1 MRVAEV
7 LDAARQRGGR
17 SWWSLW
23 QTNVDL
29 EVGTL
34 APSLLHRRE
43 TSWARPVNS
52 RRGARQRSETVRDLN
67 GTVAAITGASSGIGA
82 ASARA
87 LAAEGASLVLGA
99 RRVER
104 LEEIAEEVDS
114 QVAIVEMDV
123 RNPEDATRLVE
134 EAYNQF
140 GQLDA
145 LIANAGIG
153 AYGGIM
159 DLTDEQ
165 LEEMMDT
172 NVAGTVWPIR
182 AAVPGFIEAGEG
194 DIVIVASVAGLRGAG
209 DEAVYAA
216 TKFAQVGL
224 AGALDRELREKGIR
238 VSTLCP
244 GGVATE
250 FAMGAGRTP
259 DMPGL
264 DEMMR
269 PEDIAAAVVTV
280 LKQPRSMRSL
290 VWSMRSIHE
299 AD

>member
-1 MRVAEV
+1 M
-7 LDAARQRGGR
+7 
-17 SWWSLW
+17 
-23 QTNVDL
+23 
-29 EVGTL
+29 
-34 APSLLHRRE
+34 
-43 TSWARPVNS
+43 
-52 RRGARQRSETVRDLN
+52 RDLN

-87 LAAEGASLVLGA
+87 LAAEGVSLVLGA

-104 LEEIAEEVDS
+104 LEEIADEVDS
-114 QVAIVEMDV
+114 EVAVVEMDV

-134 EAYNQF
+134 EAYKRF
-140 GQLDA
+140 GRLDA
-145 LIANAGIG
+145 LVANAGIG

-182 AAVPGFIEAGEG
+182 AAVPGLVEAGGG
-194 DIVIVASVAGLRGAG
+194 DIVIVASVAGLRGAA

-280 LKQPRSMRSL
+280 LKQPRTMRTL
-290 VWSMRSIHE
+290 VWSMRSINE

>member
-1 MRVAEV
+1 M
-7 LDAARQRGGR
+7 Q
-17 SWWSLW
+17 
-23 QTNVDL
+23 DL
-29 EVGTL
+29 TDKV
-34 APSLLHRRE
+34 
-43 TSWARPVNS
+43 V
-52 RRGARQRSETVRDLN
+52 
-67 GTVAAITGASSGIGA
+67 AITGATAGIGA

-87 LAAEGASLVLGA
+87 LVAEGAKVALGA

-104 LEEIAEEVDS
+104 LHELVAELGEDRT
-114 QVAIVEMDV
+114 AIVPMDV
-123 RNPEDATRLVE
+123 RDPAGAEELVATAVDR
-134 EAYNQF
+134 F
-140 GQLDA
+140 GRLDA
-145 LIANAGIG
+145 LVANAGIG

-165 LEEMMDT
+165 LRVMMDT

-182 AAVPGFIEAGEG
+182 AAVPRFRAAGGG
-194 DIVIVASVAGLRGAG
+194 DIVIVASVAGLRGGG

-224 AGALDRELREKGIR
+224 AGGLDRELREENIR

-264 DEMMR
+264 DEMLR
-269 PEDIAAAVVTV
+269 AEDVAAAVVTV
-280 LKQPRSMRSL
+280 LRQPSTMRTL
-290 VWSMRSIHE
+290 IWSMRSIHE

>member
-1 MRVAEV
+1 MR
-7 LDAARQRGGR
+7 DI
-17 SWWSLW
+17 S
-23 QTNVDL
+23 
-29 EVGTL
+29 
-34 APSLLHRRE
+34 
-43 TSWARPVNS
+43 
-52 RRGARQRSETVRDLN
+52 
-67 GTVAAITGASSGIGA
+67 GTVVAITGASAGIGA

-99 RRVER
+99 RRTER
-104 LEEIAEEVDS
+104 LEDLATELGEN
-114 QVAIVEMDV
+114 VAVLDMDV
-123 RNPEDATRLVE
+123 RKPGDSTRLVE
-134 EAYNQF
+134 TAYDRF
-140 GQLDA
+140 GRLDA
-145 LIANAGIG
+145 LVANAGIG

-165 LEEMMDT
+165 LAEMMDT

-182 AAVPGFIEAGEG
+182 AAVPGFIGAGGG

-224 AGALDRELREKGIR
+224 AGALDRELREHGIR
-238 VSTLCP
+238 VTTLSP
-244 GGVATE
+244 GGTATE

-264 DEMMR
+264 AEMMR
-269 PEDIAAAVVTV
+269 PEDVAAAVVTV
-280 LKQPRSMRSL
+280 LKQPRTMRTL
-290 VWSMRSIHE
+290 LWSMRSIHE